1 MRIDLTSPVELWHCR
16 IPSPDDPV
24 LTMQI
29 FNLSDKD
36 VRSLQVCV
44 HCYDAEGE
52 QYARHVE
59 RLQGID
65 GPGRHV
71 FEASLEVEEAE
82 DAQDLEVI
90 IEKVWFDDNTVWR
103 KGLAE
108 PLEYR
113 PSPLLS
119 GPQLQVMQEMA
130 GPDAASYPSDQGAVW
145 VCVCGRA
152 NSAREDT
159 CRRCRRDR
167 HAIFTKLNEAA
178 IESVLFQRQ
187 SAIEDEQRRQREEQR
202 RQNAVREARQRR
214 LRRRRRIILSTL
226 LSILLVIGLFY
237 AVYFHGIPYY
247 RYYQANRTLENGQ
260 FDSAKEQFLALADY
274 SNSADLALECDYRA
288 AMNALNGGTYTSLRA
303 AQNGFDALGD
313 YKDSATR
320 AQEARYI
327 YAEKLLASGNWAD
340 AIAIYETV
348 PNYSN
353 ARMRRSQAEY
363 EWALDLM
370 SKKEYA
376 EARDKFMS
384 LGSFQNSESN
394 AKECLY
400 QPAIEALNNGGDPQT
415 AIEAFTELG
424 DYRDSPIQLQRAY
437 YAAGDAAFNESD
449 YETAAEYFL
458 SAGDYSDAY
467 RRAAACLYTPAVTAM
482 NEGDYQRAAGMLEK
496 ISGYLDSRALLMQ
509 CYYYIGASLMAEGEY
524 ARAVEYFDKAP
535 DLLAAQEAKKECVY
549 RPALQMLEDGDQE
562 GALALLQTIS
572 DYGNASGYIN
582 QILYDRAMTQM
593 DQGEYE
599 SAVALLR
606 QVGEYQDAVSQ
617 LTRALTNAAQARIEN
632 GQYEQAITLVSGES
646 DNDSEAVREALRRA
660 RYLLATELKDQGD
673 FETARGLYEALG
685 EYEDARA
692 QYRQCVYQL
701 ALEKADENDLTAAMD
716 LLAGIESEDSTAL
729 NKLHELAYQAAEEA
743 AAAGE
748 MAQAAAMFDR
758 AGDYRDARTRAQECA
773 DAYCAAAYE
782 TAQNAM
788 AQKDYLTVIEA
799 LSPLQDGFLTEKYA
813 EIPSMYK
820 DACYHYAN
828 ELYNDRKPFEAL
840 RYYRLIPDYR
850 DVASY
855 RLEKTVYKLMGQW
868 ESDKGQKF
876 EFREDGTCS
885 LDGDEAYYYVPNMYA
900 VNTGTEPDPTT
911 ATYEIVSIRQN
922 ALTLRHTKNKT
933 TYRLKRVEEE
943 TI

>member
-16 IPSPDDPV
+16 IPTPDDPV

-29 FNLSDKD
+29 YNMSDKD
-36 VRSLQVCV
+36 VRSIQVCV
-44 HCYDAEGE
+44 HCYDAEGD

-82 DAQDLEVI
+82 YAQDLEVI
-90 IEKVWFDDNTVWR
+90 IEKVWFDDNTIWR

-108 PLEYR
+108 PLEFK

-119 GPQLQVMQEMA
+119 GPQLQVMQELA

-145 VCVCGRA
+145 VCVCGRP
-152 NSAREDT
+152 NSAHEDT
-159 CRRCRRDR
+159 CRRCRRDK

-178 IESVLFQRQ
+178 IERVLFTRQ
-187 SAIEDEQRRQREEQR
+187 SAIEDEQRRQREEAR
-202 RQNAVREARQRR
+202 RQAAVKEARQRR
-214 LRRRRRIILSTL
+214 QRRRRRIILTAL
-226 LSILLVIGLFY
+226 ISILLVIGLFY
-237 AVYFHGIPYY
+237 GVYFHGIPYY

-260 FDSAKEQFLALADY
+260 FDSAKAQFLALADY
-274 SNSADLALECDYRA
+274 RDSADLAQECDYRA
-288 AMNALNGGTYTSLRA
+288 AMNALNGGTFTSLRA
-303 AQNGFDALGD
+303 AQSGFDALGD

-320 AQEARYI
+320 AQEARYV

-340 AIAIYETV
+340 AIALYESV

-370 SKKEYA
+370 GKKQYG

-400 QPAIEALNNGGDPQT
+400 QPALEALDYGGDPLT
-415 AIEAFTELG
+415 AIETFKELG
-424 DYRDSPIQLQRAY
+424 DYRDSAFQLQRAH
-437 YAAGDAAFNESD
+437 YAAGDAAFRDSD
-449 YETAAEYFL
+449 YEAAAEYFL
-458 SAGDYSDAY
+458 AAGDYSDAY

-482 NEGDYQRAAGMLEK
+482 NEGDYQRAAEMLEK
-496 ISGYLDSRALLMQ
+496 ISGYQDSRALLMQ
-509 CYYYIGASLMAEGEY
+509 CYYYMGAALMADGEY

-549 RPALQMLEDGDQE
+549 RPALMMLEEGDQE

-572 DYGNASGYIN
+572 DYGNATAYIN

-593 DQGEYE
+593 EQEDYE
-599 SAVALLR
+599 SAAALLR

-617 LTRALTNAAQARIEN
+617 LARALTNAAQARIEN
-632 GQYEQAITLVSGES
+632 GQYEQAITLVSDDS
-646 DNDSEAVREALRRA
+646 DNEAVQEALRRA
-660 RYLLATELKDQGD
+660 RYLLAAELKDQGD
-673 FETARGLYEALG
+673 YETARGLYEALG
-685 EYEDARA
+685 DYEDAVY
-692 QYRQCVYQL
+692 QYRQCVYLL
-701 ALEKADENDLTAAMD
+701 ALEKVDEGDMAAAMEM
-716 LLAGIESEDSTAL
+716 LAAIEQEDSTARAAL
-729 NKLHELAYQAAEEA
+729 QELAYRAGEEA
-743 AAAGE
+743 VAADDKA
-748 MAQAAAMFDR
+748 AAAAMFER
-758 AGDYRDARTRAQECA
+758 AGDYRDAQARAQEYA

-782 TAQNAM
+782 TAQAAV
-788 AQKDYLTVIEA
+788 AQKDYRTVIEA
-799 LSPLQDGFLTEKYA
+799 LSPLQEGFLPEKYA
-813 EIPSMYK
+813 DIPSMYK
-820 DACYHYAN
+820 EACYLYAN
-828 ELYNDRKPFEAL
+828 ELYNDRRPFEAL
-840 RYYRLIPDYR
+840 KYYQLIPDYR

-855 RLEKTVYKLMGQW
+855 RLERAVYKLMGQW
-868 ESDKGQKF
+868 ETEKGQTF
-876 EFREDGTCS
+876 EFREDGSCN
-885 LDGDEAYYYVPNMYA
+885 LLGEEAYYYVPNMYA
-900 VNTGTEPDPTT
+900 VNTGAEPNPTT
-911 ATYEIVSIRQN
+911 LTYEIVSQRQN
-922 ALTLRHTKNKT
+922 ALTLRNTKTRT

-943 TI
+943 AI

>member
-1 MRIDLTSPVELWHCR
+1 MRIDLSSPVELWHCR

-29 FNLSDKD
+29 FNLDDKD
-36 VRSLQVCV
+36 VRSIQVCV
-44 HCYDAEGE
+44 HCYNAEGE

-82 DAQDLEVI
+82 YAQDLEVI

-103 KGLAE
+103 KGLTE

-113 PSPLLS
+113 PSPLLQ

-130 GPDAASYPSDQGAVW
+130 GRDAASYPSDQGAVW

-178 IESVLFQRQ
+178 IERVLFMRQ
-187 SAIEDEQRRQREEQR
+187 SAIEDEQRRQREEAR
-202 RQNAVREARQRR
+202 RQAAAKEARQRR
-214 LRRRRRIILSTL
+214 QRRRRRIIFTTL
-226 LSILLVIGLFY
+226 FSILLVIGLFY

-260 FDSAKEQFLALADY
+260 FDSAKAQFLALADY
-274 SNSADLALECDYRA
+274 RDSADLALECDYRA
-288 AMNALNGGTYTSLRA
+288 ALNALNGGTYTSLRA
-303 AQNGFDALGD
+303 AQSGFDALGD

-320 AQEARYI
+320 AQEARYV
-327 YAEKLLASGNWAD
+327 YAEKLLASGKWAE
-340 AIAIYETV
+340 AIALYEQV

-363 EWALDLM
+363 EWALNLM
-370 SKKEYA
+370 GKKQYA
-376 EARDKFMS
+376 EAREKF
-384 LGSFQNSESN
+384 LALDSFQNAEAN

-400 QPAIEALNNGGDPQT
+400 QPAMEALDDGGDPLT
-415 AIEAFTELG
+415 AVAAFTELG

-437 YAAGDAAFNESD
+437 YAAGDAAFRDSD

-458 SAGDYSDAY
+458 AAGDYSDAY

-482 NEGDYQRAAGMLEK
+482 NEGDYQKAAGMLEK
-496 ISGYLDSRALLMQ
+496 ISGYQDSRALLMQ
-509 CYYYIGASLMAEGEY
+509 CYYYIGAALMAEGEY
-524 ARAVEYFDKAP
+524 ARAAEYFDKAP

-549 RPALQMLEDGDQE
+549 RPALMMLEEGDQE

-572 DYGNASGYIN
+572 DYGNAAGYIN
-582 QILYDRAMTQM
+582 QILYDRAMQQM
-593 DQGEYE
+593 EQEDYE
-599 SAVALLR
+599 SAAALLR
-606 QVGEYQDAVSQ
+606 QVGDYQDAVAQ
-617 LTRALTNAAQARIEN
+617 LATALTKAAQIRIEN
-632 GQYEQAITLVSGES
+632 GQYEQAITLVSAES
-646 DNDSEAVREALRRA
+646 DSEPVLEALRRA
-660 RYLLATELKDQGD
+660 RYLLAMEMKDIGD
-673 FETARGLYEALG
+673 YETARGLFEELAD
-685 EYEDARA
+685 YEDAAA
-692 QYRQCVYQL
+692 QYRYCVYQL
-701 ALEKADENDLTAAMD
+701 ALEKADEGDLTAAMEG
-716 LLAGIESEDSTAL
+716 LAAIEADDAAARD
-729 NKLHELAYQAAEEA
+729 KLHELAYQAGEEA
-743 AAAGE
+743 VAAGD
-748 MAQAAAMFDR
+748 MAAAAAMFDK
-758 AGDYRDARTRAQECA
+758 AGNYRDAQARAQECA

-782 TAQNAM
+782 TAQA
-788 AQKDYLTVIEA
+788 ALAEKDYLTVINA
-799 LSPLQDGFLTEKYA
+799 LSPLQGGFLTEKYA
-813 EIPSMYK
+813 GIPSMYK
-820 DACYHYAN
+820 DACYLYAN
-828 ELYNDRKPFEAL
+828 ELYNAHKPFEAL
-840 RYYRLIPDYR
+840 KYYKLIPDYR

-855 RLEKTVYKLMGQW
+855 RLDKAVYKLMGKW
-868 ESDKGQKF
+868 ESDKGQTF
-876 EFREDGTCS
+876 EFREDGSCD
-885 LDGDEAYYYVPNMYA
+885 LNGEEAFYYVPNMYA
-900 VNTGTEPDPTT
+900 VNTGDEPDPSA
-911 ATYEIVSIRQN
+911 ATYEIVSLKQN
-922 ALTLRHTKNKT
+922 ALTLRHIKNRT

>member
-16 IPSPDDPV
+16 IPTPEDPV

-29 FNLSDKD
+29 YNLSDKD
-36 VRSLQVCV
+36 VRSIQVCV

-71 FEASLEVEEAE
+71 FEAALEVEEAAY
-82 DAQDLEVI
+82 AQDLEVI

-108 PLEYR
+108 PLEYK
-113 PSPLLS
+113 PSPLLQ

-130 GPDAASYPSDQGAVW
+130 GRDAASYPSDQGAVW

-178 IESVLFQRQ
+178 IERVLFMRQ
-187 SAIEDEQRRQREEQR
+187 SAIEDEQRRQREEAR
-202 RQNAVREARQRR
+202 RQTAVREARQRR
-214 LRRRRRIILSTL
+214 IRRRRRIILSTL

-247 RYYQANRTLENGQ
+247 RYYQANRALENGQ
-260 FDSAKEQFLALADY
+260 YDSAKEQFLALSDY
-274 SNSADLALECDYRA
+274 SDSADLALECDYRA
-288 AMNALNGGTYTSLRA
+288 AMNALNGGTFTSLRA

-320 AQEARYI
+320 AQEARYVN
-327 YAEKLLASGNWAD
+327 AEKLLASGNWAD
-340 AIAIYETV
+340 AIALYEQV

-370 SKKEYA
+370 GKRQYA
-376 EARDKFMS
+376 EARDKFLS

-400 QPAIEALNNGGDPQT
+400 QPAIDALNNDGDPLN

-437 YAAGDAAFNESD
+437 YAAGDASFRDSD
-449 YETAAEYFL
+449 FETAAEYFL

-467 RRAAACLYTPAVTAM
+467 RRAAACLYAPAVTAM
-482 NEGDYQRAAGMLEK
+482 NEGDYQKAAGMLEK
-496 ISGYLDSRALLMQ
+496 ISGYQDSRTLLMQ
-509 CYYYIGASLMAEGEY
+509 CYYYIGAALMAEGEY

-549 RPALQMLEDGDQE
+549 RPALMMLEEGDQE

-572 DYGNASGYIN
+572 DYGNAAGYIN
-582 QILYDRAMTQM
+582 QILYDRAMAQM
-593 DQGEYE
+593 EQGDYE
-599 SAVALLR
+599 SAAALLR
-606 QVGEYQDAVSQ
+606 QVGDYQDAVSQ
-617 LTRALTNAAQARIEN
+617 LTRALTNAAQARIEK
-632 GQYEQAITLVSGES
+632 GQYEQAITLVSG
-646 DNDSEAVREALRRA
+646 DSENESVQEALRRA
-660 RYLLATELKDQGD
+660 RYLLAAEFRDQGD
-673 FETARGLYEALG
+673 YETARGLYEALG
-685 EYEDARA
+685 DYDDARA

-701 ALEKADENDLTAAMD
+701 ALEKADGNDLAGAIEMLAA
-716 LLAGIESEDSTAL
+716 IENEDPAAL
-729 NKLHELAYQAAEEA
+729 GKLRELAYRAGEEA
-743 AAAGE
+743 AAAGD
-748 MAQAAAMFDR
+748 MAAAAAMFDR
-758 AGDYRDARTRAQECA
+758 AGDYGDAQARAQQSA

-782 TAQNAM
+782 TAQNALE
-788 AQKDYLTVIEA
+788 QKDYLTVIEA
-799 LSPLQDGFLTEKYA
+799 LAPLQEGFLTEKYA
-813 EIPSMYK
+813 RIPSMYK
-820 DACYHYAN
+820 DACYLYAN
-828 ELYNDRKPFEAL
+828 ELYNDHKPFEAL
-840 RYYRLIPDYR
+840 KYYKLIPDYR

-855 RLEKTVYKLMGQW
+855 RLDKAVYKLMGQW
-868 ESDKGQKF
+868 ESEKGQKF
-876 EFREDGTCS
+876 EFREDGTCD
-885 LDGDEAYYYVPNMYA
+885 LNGEEAFYYVPNMYA
-900 VNTGTEPDPTT
+900 VNTGEEPDPTT
-911 ATYEIVSIRQN
+911 VTYEIVSLKQN
-922 ALTLRHTKNKT
+922 ALTLRHTKNRT